1 MNSLKPRRTM
11 ETRKKYTLTMLV
23 ENEPGVT
30 ARITGLF
37 AGRGYNIETICG
49 APTANPKM
57 SRITI
62 TTLASPQLLAQ
73 CMKQIQR
80 LVNVIKLRDMTGEE
94 AVKREMALVCVKA
107 LPADRE
113 QIEQI
118 ISDFQGR
125 LLDKGQTHLIF
136 EVTGDEM
143 TVDVMLAQLA
153 PFGIKKLARSGVL
166 ALYREP

>member
-1 MNSLKPRRTM
+1 MRSALFVGGAAAV
-11 ETRKKYTLTMLV
+11 TLEVAEQTSPVQQLRAEFAAV
-23 ENEPGVT
+23 EAQIQQAGKVRPGVFNT
-30 ARITGLF
+30 
-37 AGRGYNIETICG
+37 
-49 APTANPKM
+49 
-57 SRITI
+57 
-62 TTLASPQLLAQ
+62 
-73 CMKQIQR
+73 
-80 LVNVIKLRDMTGEE
+80 VIKLRDMTGEE

-125 LLDKGQTHLIF
+125 LLDKGEQHLIF

-143 TVDVMLAQLA
+143 TVDVMLEQLA